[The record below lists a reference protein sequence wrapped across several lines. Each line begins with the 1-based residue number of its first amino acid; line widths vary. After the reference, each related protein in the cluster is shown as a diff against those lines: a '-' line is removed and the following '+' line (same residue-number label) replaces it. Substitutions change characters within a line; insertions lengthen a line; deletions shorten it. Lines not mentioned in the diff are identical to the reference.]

1 MDGTVAT
8 AQKPTGTELVV
19 GPVSVTEYLRA
30 ELERRIINGTLPPGA
45 PVREEAIAREFGTS
59 RSPIREAFKLLEG
72 AGLLTQRPRRGVV
85 VTEFSLRDIWEVYSL
100 QKALYNLGL
109 ELAQPKLTDVNI
121 AALGEVVAGMEDAL
135 ASPTPDIA
143 RYQDFNRQFH
153 RLPMEWSGH
162 GRLLEISTA
171 LDTQVKRFSA
181 HSLGADPRHLSRSMD
196 AHREIYAAIC
206 DRDIPL
212 AQQLVA
218 AHVNQAL
225 EVLERR
231 LKNGESNAVHWP
243 PSGPSHPDAKAGRD
257 NHENHSTTI
266 RGRDRFMRGVPT
278 AEIPSDGQD

>member
-1 MDGTVAT
+1 MIDAAVVT
-8 AQKPTGTELVV
+8 APKTLAPEQAI

-30 ELERRIINGTLPPGA
+30 EIERRIIDGTLAPGA
-45 PVREEAIAREFGTS
+45 PLREEAIAREFGTS

-109 ELAQPKLTDVNI
+109 ELAEPKLAEANI
-121 AALGEVVAGMEDAL
+121 ESLGSLVAGMEDAL

-143 RYQDFNRQFH
+143 KYQDFNRQFH

-171 LDTQVKRFSA
+171 LDTQVKRYSA
-181 HSLGADPRHLSRSMD
+181 HSLGTDPKHLSRSMD
-196 AHREIYAAIC
+196 AHREIYAAIRA
-206 DRDIPL
+206 RDITR

-218 AHVNQAL
+218 AHVDQAL

-231 LKNGESNAVHWP
+231 LRNGEDKAINRTL
-243 PSGPSHPDAKAGRD
+243 SGLVTPLRP
-257 NHENHSTTI
+257 
-266 RGRDRFMRGVPT
+266 
-278 AEIPSDGQD
+278 